1 MNVLTTSQLYINEMI
16 KLAGPGMKILLM
28 DKETTSIVSCS
39 FPQSELMQKE
49 VYLFERIDSLNI
61 RDSIKY
67 IKAIVFLRPTF
78 KNVQL
83 LIEELQNPRYS
94 LYYIYFSNII
104 PKTEIK
110 KLASNDNC
118 EVVRDLH
125 EFFLDSIPLSTNL
138 LTLGLPNCYTIK
150 NGVFK
155 INEECLERMVEML
168 AACSLSFKRKPIVR
182 YQRNS
187 KNCARLAEGI
197 DKLRSREEDLF
208 ENCNDDVLILI
219 LERSEDPI
227 TPLLNQW
234 TYEAMVHEL
243 FGINNNKV
251 VLNLKS
257 KDDKGNIVD
266 EEKKFVL
273 NCLQDDFYATNMYL
287 NFGEIG
293 QNIKQ
298 LMTEHQE
305 KAKTHQKLDS
315 IQDMKKFIENYP
327 QFRKISGTLSKH
339 VQIVSELAAIVAR
352 EKLMEISELEQ
363 TMFADGD
370 HNTCLANVRKL
381 LQDFNIS
388 DLNAVRLVM
397 IYGLRFEGHAN
408 NSLPSLL
415 SMLRQRNVD
424 NKYFTAI
431 ENLFTFAGSNV
442 RQGDLFKKNPSA
454 SEIAKRFIKGFKGIE
469 NIFTEH
475 DPYILRILEDI
486 VRGRLTEQSFPYIW
500 NDGYFGVNGKR
511 IEGIIVYIIG
521 GATYEESAAINLF
534 NLKKLQNP
542 SYPKVVL
549 ASNYVHNTKSFI
561 DMLSSNQK

>member
-1 MNVLTTSQLYINEMI
+1 MNVLTASQLYIDEMI
-16 KLAGPGMKILLM
+16 RLTGPGMKILLM

-39 FPQSELMQKE
+39 FSQSELMQKE
-49 VYLFERIDSLNI
+49 VYLFERIDTINI
-61 RDSIKY
+61 RDSVKY
-67 IKAIVFLRPTF
+67 IKAIVFVRPTF
-78 KNVQL
+78 KNVQF
-83 LIEELQNPRYS
+83 LIEELKNPKYS
-94 LYYIYFSNII
+94 LYYIFFSNFI

-110 KLASNDNC
+110 QLARYDNN

-138 LTLGLPNCYTIK
+138 LTLGIPNCYTIK
-150 NGVFK
+150 NGLFE
-155 INEECLERMVEML
+155 INEEYLNRAIEML
-168 AACSLSFKRKPIVR
+168 TACSLSFKRKPIVR

-197 DKLRSREEDLF
+197 DKLRSREEHLF
-208 ENCNDDVLILI
+208 ESCNDDVLILI

-251 VLNLKS
+251 ILNLKN
-257 KDDKGNIVD
+257 KDDKGNVVD
-266 EEKKFVL
+266 ESKIFVL
-273 NCLQDDFYATNMYL
+273 NCLQDEFYATNMYL

-298 LMTEHQE
+298 LMNEHQE
-305 KAKTHQKLDS
+305 KAKVHQKLDS
-315 IQDMKKFIENYP
+315 VQDMKKFIENYP
-327 QFRKISGTLSKH
+327 QFKKMSGTLSKH

-363 TMFADGD
+363 TMFANGD
-370 HNTCLANVRKL
+370 HNECLENVKKL
-381 LQDFNIS
+381 LQNSNIS

-397 IYGLRFEGHAN
+397 IYGLRFEGHVN
-408 NSLPSLL
+408 NALPSLL
-415 SMLRQRNVD
+415 SILRQRGVD
-424 NKYFTAI
+424 GKYFTAI
-431 ENLFTFAGSNV
+431 ENLFTYSGSNI

-454 SEIAKRFIKGFKGIE
+454 SELAKRIIKGFKGIE

-475 DPYILRILEDI
+475 DPYILRLLEDI

-500 NDGYFGVNGKR
+500 NNGNFGVNGKR
-511 IEGIIVYIIG
+511 IEGIIVYIVG
-521 GATYEESAAINLF
+521 GATYEESAAVNLF

-561 DMLSSNQK
+561 DMLSNSQK

>member
-1 MNVLTTSQLYINEMI
+1 MNVLTISQLYINEMI
-16 KLAGPGMKILLM
+16 RLAGPGMKILLM

-49 VYLFERIDSLNI
+49 VYLFERIDSLNA

-67 IKAIVFLRPTF
+67 IKAIVFLRPTY
-78 KNVQL
+78 KNVEL
-83 LIEELQNPRYS
+83 LAEELQNPKYPQ
-94 LYYIYFSNII
+94 YYIYFSNII

-110 KLASNDNC
+110 KLASSDHN

-138 LTLGLPNCYTIK
+138 LTLGFPNCYTMK
-150 NGVFK
+150 NGVF
-155 INEECLERMVEML
+155 EVSDECLNRMIEML
-168 AACSLSFKRKPIVR
+168 TSSALSFKRKPIVR

-187 KNCARLAEGI
+187 KNCVRLAEGI
-197 DKLRSREEDLF
+197 DKLRSREEQLF
-208 ENCNDDVLILI
+208 ENCNDDILVLI

-243 FGINNNKV
+243 FGINNNRV
-251 VLNLKS
+251 ILSLKN
-257 KDDKGNIVD
+257 KDDKGDTIN
-266 EEKKFVL
+266 ETKTFVL

-315 IQDMKKFIENYP
+315 VQDMKKFIENYP
-327 QFRKISGTLSKH
+327 QFKKISGTVSKH
-339 VQIVSELAAIVAR
+339 VQIVSELATIVAR
-352 EKLMEISELEQ
+352 EKLMEVSELEQ
-363 TMFADGD
+363 TMFANGD
-370 HNTCLANVRKL
+370 HNTCLDNVRKL
-381 LQDFNIS
+381 IQNPNIS
-388 DLNAVRLVM
+388 DLNAIRLVM
-397 IYGLRFEGHAN
+397 IYGLIFEKHIN
-408 NSLPSLL
+408 NALPSLL
-415 SMLRQRNVD
+415 SMLRQRNVN
-424 NKYFTAI
+424 NKYFTAL
-431 ENLFTFAGSNV
+431 ENLFKYSGAGA
-442 RQGDLFKKNPSA
+442 RQGDLLKKNSSA

-475 DPYILRILEDI
+475 DPYILRVLEDI

-500 NDGYFGVNGKR
+500 NNGNFGVNGKR
-511 IEGIIVYIIG
+511 IEGIIVCIIG
-521 GATYEESAAINLF
+521 GATYEESAAINFF
-534 NLKKLQNP
+534 NLKRLQNP

-549 ASNYVHNTKSFI
+549 ASNYVHNTTSFI
-561 DMLSSNQK
+561 DMLSNSQK